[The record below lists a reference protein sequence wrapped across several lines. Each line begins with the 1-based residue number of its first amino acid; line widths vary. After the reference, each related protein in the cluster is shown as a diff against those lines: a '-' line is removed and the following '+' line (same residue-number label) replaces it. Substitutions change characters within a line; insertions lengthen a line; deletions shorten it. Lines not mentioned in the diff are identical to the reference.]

1 MRRRVEER
9 IDVPGRREEDN
20 LSFEFALVL
29 IEVGDSLGIEQNDFT
44 ADHAV
49 RARTPG
55 FWVGDERAEPGRKHI
70 RGETLQR
77 PATAKRSPGFKMR
90 VLKAPVA
97 KFVASILLSSLQVG
111 RARQAWAGDIGEVA
125 DHFHDLRVIQRRIA
139 NSVGCVGVYFL
150 LRCGNARGEENY
162 EAQQRSEGSLAR
174 TREVQARC
182 FRHHWRSLDE
192 NF

>member
-9 IDVPGRREEDN
+9 VDLPGRREEDN

-29 IEVGDSLGIEQNDFT
+29 IEVGDSLGVEQNDPT

-49 RARTPG
+49 RTRTPG
-55 FWVGDERAEPGRKHI
+55 FGVGDERAEPWRQHI
-70 RGETLQR
+70 RGETLKR
-77 PATAKRSPGFKMR
+77 PATAKWSPSFKMR

-125 DHFHDLRVIQRRIA
+125 NHFHDLRVIQRRIA
-139 NSVGCVGVYFL
+139 NSVGCVEVYFL
-150 LRCGNARGEENY
+150 LRYGNARGEEDY
-162 EAQQRSEGSLAR
+162 GAQERSEGSFAG
-174 TREVQARC
+174 TRKVHARC
-182 FRHHWRSLDE
+182 FRHH
-192 NF
+192 